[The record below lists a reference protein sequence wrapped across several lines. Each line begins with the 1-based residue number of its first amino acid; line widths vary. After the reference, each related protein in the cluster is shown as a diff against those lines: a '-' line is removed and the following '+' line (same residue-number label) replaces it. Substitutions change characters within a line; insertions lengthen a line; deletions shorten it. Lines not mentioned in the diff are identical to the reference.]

1 MNKPEYVKINDKLF
15 KINTDFR
22 VAIRCNE
29 VAKDKQISDYERAL
43 AIIYLL
49 FGDEGLD
56 ETTLHD
62 KLIEKAIRYISLG
75 QEQNGSNDSLKT
87 NRLDISKCT
96 GLIKSSFK
104 YDYGYDPF
112 ELEYLHWYDFYNDL
126 ENLSSNEFGTCCIL
140 NRVNNLLNMDLS
152 TIKDNKQRNKMKEAQ
167 NQIIEQYCYKSNKKM
182 TKEQENS
189 ANEFYS
195 ALFRKEM

>member
-1 MNKPEYVKINDKLF
+1 LNKPEYVKVNNELYKL
-15 KINTDFR
+15 NTDFR

-29 VAKDKQISDYERAL
+29 IATDENIGDYERAL
-43 AIIYLL
+43 AILYLL
-49 FGDEGLD
+49 YGDIGLN
-56 ETTLHD
+56 EVKIQNEL
-62 KLIEKAIRYISLG
+62 LEKGMKYLSLG
-75 QEQNGSNDSLKT
+75 QEQNGSNNDVNK
-87 NRLDISKCT
+87 NRLDISKCK

-104 YDYGYDPF
+104 YDYGYDPY

-140 NRVNNLLNMDLS
+140 NRINNLLNMDLS
-152 TIKDNKQRNKMKEAQ
+152 TIKDNKQRNKMIEAQ
-167 NQIIEQYCYKSNKKM
+167 KQIIEQYCYKSNKKM